1 VILSIANTFISWI
14 LMGLEILLD
23 VADTALGGICSL
35 APDSLEKLEAQGEVR
50 HPWLVRHD

>member
-1 VILSIANTFISWI
+1 
-14 LMGLEILLD
+14 MGLEILLD